1 VLRARGRLRRRPCAI
16 PQREPP
22 PRARP
27 ARRSA
32 SVRVAFG
39 TLGGLLA
46 ALLVPALASAHGI
59 QLVTN
64 LPIPEWLFA
73 WATAIVLVVSFVA
86 LATLWPT
93 PRLDPPHERAWL
105 RYPHWLDPLCGA
117 IGVALFVL
125 IVYAG
130 IDGAQ
135 LVTANITPTWIYVV
149 FWVGLAVLSV
159 LFGDAF
165 RPFNPWRAI
174 ARAFAWIAA
183 RARRGRP
190 GSEPLP
196 YPSWLGRWPAVL
208 GILCFAWLEL
218 VDNPAQRVEP
228 RLLAFLSL
236 GYAAVQL
243 VAMSMYGIET
253 WTQRGDAFAVY
264 FGLFGLMAPLRWENG
279 RIYRRA
285 PFVGAVGLELM
296 PGTIALIAV
305 MIGST
310 SFDGFSNGT
319 TWFALYPDL
328 ASFAGSLGLS
338 ATAAPTWIYTFGLI
352 VMIAIVGGLYRVGT
366 LGMRSIGG
374 GHDAGELT
382 RRFAHTLLPISIAY
396 VVAHYFS
403 LLAFS
408 GQSLIYLASDPLGTG
423 ANIFGTANFQPN
435 LAIVTGNVVWY
446 VQVGALIVGH
456 VGGLA
461 LAHDEALTL
470 YRRARDATRSQY
482 WMLTVMVAFT
492 SLGLWILSST
502 Q

>member
-1 VLRARGRLRRRPCAI
+1 VTA
-16 PQREPP
+16 
-22 PRARP
+22 
-27 ARRSA
+27 
-32 SVRVAFG
+32 RVACG
-39 TLGGLLA
+39 TLGGVLA
-46 ALLVPALASAHGI
+46 GLTVPAAAAAHGI
-59 QLVTN
+59 QLVTD

-86 LATLWPT
+86 LATLWPL
-93 PRLDPPHERAWL
+93 PRLDQRHDRAWL
-105 RYPHWLDPLCGA
+105 RYPRWLDPACGA

-130 IDGAQ
+130 IAGAQ
-135 LVTANITPTWIYVV
+135 LVTANIAPTLIYVV
-149 FWVGLAVLSV
+149 FWVGLALASV

-165 RPFNPWRAI
+165 RPFNPWRAV
-174 ARAFAWIAA
+174 ARASAWGAQ
-183 RARRGRP
+183 RLRRGAP
-190 GSEPLP
+190 AAEPLP
-196 YPSWLGRWPAVL
+196 YPAWLGRWPAAF

-228 RLLAFLSL
+228 RLLAFLAL

-243 VAMSMYGIET
+243 VAMSLYGIET
-253 WTQRGDAFAVY
+253 WTARGDAFAVY
-264 FGLFGLMAPLRWENG
+264 FGLFGLMAPLRWADG
-279 RIYRRA
+279 RVWRRA
-285 PFVGAVGLELM
+285 PFVGAVALELM

-310 SFDGFSNGT
+310 SFDGLSNGT
-319 TWFALYPDL
+319 VWISLFPHLYSL
-328 ASFAGSLGLS
+328 FTSLGVSS
-338 ATAAPTWIYTFGLI
+338 ANAATEYSYTLGLI
-352 VMIAIVGGLYRVGT
+352 AMVAIVGGLYRLGT
-366 LGMRSIGG
+366 LGMRSIG
-374 GHDAGELT
+374 AGYQASDLA

-396 VVAHYFS
+396 VIAHYFS

-408 GQSLIYLASDPLGTG
+408 GQSMIYLVSDPLGTG

-446 VQVGALIVGH
+446 VQVGALIAGH
-456 VGGLA
+456 VGGLT
-461 LAHDEALTL
+461 LAHDRALTL
-470 YRRARDATRSQY
+470 YHRARDATRSQY

>member
-1 VLRARGRLRRRPCAI
+1 MTA
-16 PQREPP
+16 
-22 PRARP
+22 
-27 ARRSA
+27 
-32 SVRVAFG
+32 RVACG
-39 TLGGLLA
+39 TLGGVLA
-46 ALLVPALASAHGI
+46 GLTVPAAAAAHGI
-59 QLVTN
+59 QLVTD

-86 LATLWPT
+86 LATLWPL
-93 PRLDPPHERAWL
+93 PRLDQRHDRAWL
-105 RYPHWLDPLCGA
+105 RYPRWLDPACGA

-130 IDGAQ
+130 IAGAQ
-135 LVTANITPTWIYVV
+135 LVTANIAPTLIYVV
-149 FWVGLAVLSV
+149 FWVGLALASV

-165 RPFNPWRAI
+165 RPFNPWRAV
-174 ARAFAWIAA
+174 ARASAWGAQ
-183 RARRGRP
+183 RLRRGAP
-190 GSEPLP
+190 AAEPLP
-196 YPSWLGRWPAVL
+196 YPAWLGRWPAAF

-228 RLLAFLSL
+228 RLLAFLAL

-243 VAMSMYGIET
+243 VAMSLYGIET
-253 WTQRGDAFAVY
+253 WTARGDAFAVY
-264 FGLFGLMAPLRWENG
+264 FGLFGLMAPLRWADG
-279 RIYRRA
+279 RVWRRA
-285 PFVGAVGLELM
+285 PFVGAVALELM

-310 SFDGFSNGT
+310 SFDGLSNGT
-319 TWFALYPDL
+319 VWISLFPHLYSL
-328 ASFAGSLGLS
+328 FTSLGVSS
-338 ATAAPTWIYTFGLI
+338 ANAATEYSYTLGLI
-352 VMIAIVGGLYRVGT
+352 AMVAIVGGLYRLGT
-366 LGMRSIGG
+366 LGMRSIG
-374 GHDAGELT
+374 AGYQASDLA

-396 VVAHYFS
+396 VIAHYFS

-408 GQSLIYLASDPLGTG
+408 GQSMIYLVSDPLGTG

-446 VQVGALIVGH
+446 VQVGALIAGH
-456 VGGLA
+456 VGGLT
-461 LAHDEALTL
+461 LAHDRALTL
-470 YRRARDATRSQY
+470 YHRARDATRSQY

>member
-1 VLRARGRLRRRPCAI
+1 VTR
-16 PQREPP
+16 
-22 PRARP
+22 
-27 ARRSA
+27 
-32 SVRVAFG
+32 RVAFG
-39 TLGGLLA
+39 VLGGLLA
-46 ALLVPALASAHGI
+46 GLLVPAAAAAHGI
-59 QLVTN
+59 QLVTD
-64 LPIPEWLFA
+64 LPIPAWLFA

-86 LATLWPT
+86 LATLWPQ
-93 PRLDPPHERAWL
+93 PALDARQDRAWL
-105 RYPHWLDPLCGA
+105 RYPRWLDPLCGT

-135 LVTANITPTWIYVV
+135 LVTANIAPTWIYVV
-149 FWVGLAVLSV
+149 FWVGLAVASV
-159 LFGDAF
+159 LVGDAF

-174 ARAFAWIAA
+174 ARAAAWIAL
-183 RARRGRP
+183 RARHGRP
-190 GSEPLP
+190 GPEPLP
-196 YPSWLGRWPAVL
+196 YPGWLGRWPAAF

-228 RLLAFLSL
+228 RLLAFLAL
-236 GYAAVQL
+236 AYAAVAL
-243 VAMSMYGIET
+243 VAMSLYGIET
-253 WTQRGDAFAVY
+253 WTARGDAFAVY
-264 FGLFGLMAPLRWENG
+264 FGLFGLMAPLHWEDG
-279 RIYRRA
+279 RISRRP
-285 PFVGAVGLELM
+285 PFVGAVKLEML

-310 SFDGFSNGT
+310 SFDGLSNGT
-319 TWFALYPDL
+319 VWISLFPHLY
-328 ASFAGSLGLS
+328 SLFTGLGIS
-338 ATAAPTWIYTFGLI
+338 GATAASECAYTLGLLAM
-352 VMIAIVGGLYRVGT
+352 VAIVGGLYRLGT
-366 LGMRSIGG
+366 LGMRSIGA
-374 GHDAGELT
+374 GHDARELA
-382 RRFAHTLLPISIAY
+382 RSFAHTLLPISIAY

-408 GQSLIYLASDPLGTG
+408 GQSMIYLISDPLGTG

-456 VGGLA
+456 VAGLT
-461 LAHDEALTL
+461 LAHDRALKL
-470 YRRARDATRSQY
+470 YPRARDATRSQY

>member
-1 VLRARGRLRRRPCAI
+1 V
-16 PQREPP
+16 
-22 PRARP
+22 RP
-27 ARRSA
+27 ARGSARRGGPRSA
-32 SVRVAFG
+32 SRAVAFG

-46 ALLVPALASAHGI
+46 GLLVPAIASAHGI
-59 QLVTN
+59 QLVTD

-86 LATLWPT
+86 LATLWPV
-93 PRLDPPHERAWL
+93 PRLDPPRERAWL
-105 RYPHWLDPLCGA
+105 RYPRWLDPVCGA
-117 IGVALFVL
+117 IGIALFAL

-130 IDGAQ
+130 IAGAQ
-135 LVTANITPTWIYVV
+135 LVTANITPTWIYVI

-159 LFGDAF
+159 FFGDAF

-174 ARAFAWIAA
+174 ARACAWVAG
-183 RARRGRP
+183 RARSGRAAA
-190 GSEPLP
+190 EPLP
-196 YPSWLGRWPAVL
+196 YPAWLGRWPAAF

-218 VDNPAQRVEP
+218 VDNPAQRQDP
-228 RLLAFLSL
+228 RLLAFLAL

-243 VAMSMYGIET
+243 VAMSLYGIET

-264 FGLFGLMAPLRWENG
+264 FGLFGLMAPLRWEDG
-279 RIYRRA
+279 RLRRRA
-285 PFVGAVGLELM
+285 PFVGAVTLEMM

-310 SFDGFSNGT
+310 SFDGLSNGT
-319 TWFALYPDL
+319 VWLNVFP
-328 ASFAGSLGLS
+328 SFFNLFTSLGVS
-338 ATAAPTWIYTFGLI
+338 DPNAATECAYTLGLLAM
-352 VMIAIVGGLYRVGT
+352 VVIVGGLYRLGI
-366 LGMRSIGG
+366 LGMRSIGA
-374 GHDAGELT
+374 GHDAGGLA
-382 RRFAHTLLPISIAY
+382 RQFAHTLLPISIAY
-396 VVAHYFS
+396 VIAHYFS

-446 VQVGALIVGH
+446 VQVGALIIGH

-461 LAHDEALTL
+461 LAHDRALAL

-482 WMLTVMVAFT
+482 WMLTVMVTFT

>member
-1 VLRARGRLRRRPCAI
+1 VTRRP
-16 PQREPP
+16 RG
-22 PRARP
+22 
-27 ARRSA
+27 RRSA
-32 SVRVAFG
+32 TARVAFG

-46 ALLVPALASAHGI
+46 GLAVPAAAAAHGI
-59 QLVTN
+59 QLVTD

-86 LATLWPT
+86 LATLWPV
-93 PRLDPPHERAWL
+93 PRLAQRHDRPWL
-105 RYPHWLDPLCGA
+105 SYPRWLDPLCGA

-130 IDGAQ
+130 IAGAQ

-149 FWVGLAVLSV
+149 FWVGLALASV

-174 ARAFAWIAA
+174 ARAAAWLAA
-183 RARRGRP
+183 RLRRGAP
-190 GSEPLP
+190 GPEPLP
-196 YPSWLGRWPAVL
+196 YPSWLGRWPAAF

-218 VDNPAQRVEP
+218 VDNPAQRDGP
-228 RLLAFLSL
+228 RLLAFLAL
-236 GYAAVQL
+236 AYAAIQL
-243 VAMSMYGIET
+243 VAMSLYGIEK
-253 WTQRGDAFAVY
+253 WTERGDAFGVY
-264 FGLFGLMAPLRWENG
+264 FGLFGLMAPLHWKDG
-279 RIYRRA
+279 RIWRRP

-319 TWFALYPDL
+319 VWISLFPHLYTL
-328 ASFAGSLGLS
+328 FTSLGVSS
-338 ATAAPTWIYTFGLI
+338 AIAATECAYTLGL
-352 VMIAIVGGLYRVGT
+352 VAMVAIVGGLYRLGT
-366 LGMRSIGG
+366 LGMRSIG
-374 GHDAGELT
+374 AGYEAGDLA
-382 RRFAHTLLPISIAY
+382 RRFVHTLLPISIAY
-396 VVAHYFS
+396 VIAHYFS

-408 GQSLIYLASDPLGTG
+408 GQSMIYLVSDPLGTG

-435 LAIVTGNVVWY
+435 LAVVTGNVVWY
-446 VQVGALIVGH
+446 VQVAALIIGH

-461 LAHDEALTL
+461 LAHDRALTL
-470 YRRARDATRSQY
+470 YQRARDATRSQY
-482 WMLTVMVAFT
+482 WMLTVMVTFT

>member
-1 VLRARGRLRRRPCAI
+1 MAFGALGGRGS
-16 PQREPP
+16 
-22 PRARP
+22 
-27 ARRSA
+27 RRSRR
-32 SVRVAFG
+32 SVSARVAFG
-39 TLGGLLA
+39 ALGGVLA
-46 ALLVPALASAHGI
+46 ALVVPSAAAAHGI
-59 QLVTN
+59 QLVTD

-86 LATLWPT
+86 LATLWPA
-93 PRLDPPHERAWL
+93 PRLDPPHDRAW
-105 RYPHWLDPLCGA
+105 RHYPPWLDPLCGA
-117 IGVALFVL
+117 IGIALFVL

-130 IDGAQ
+130 IAGAQ

-149 FWVGLAVLSV
+149 FWVGLAVASV

-174 ARAFAWIAA
+174 ARATAWLVS
-183 RARRGRP
+183 RMRRGAP
-190 GSEPLP
+190 APEPLP
-196 YPSWLGRWPAVL
+196 YPAWLGRWPAAL

-228 RLLAFLSL
+228 RLLAFLAL

-243 VAMSMYGIET
+243 VAMSLYGIET
-253 WTQRGDAFAVY
+253 WTERGDAFAVY
-264 FGLFGLMAPLRWENG
+264 FGLFALMAPLRWADG
-279 RIYRRA
+279 RIHRRA
-285 PFVGAVGLELM
+285 PFVGAVALEVM

-310 SFDGFSNGT
+310 SFDGLSNGT
-319 TWFALYPDL
+319 VWISLFPHLFSLFT
-328 ASFAGSLGLS
+328 SLGVS
-338 ATAAPTWIYTFGLI
+338 SPDAATEYSYTLGL
-352 VMIAIVGGLYRVGT
+352 VGMVAIVGGMYRLGT
-366 LGMRSIGG
+366 LGMRSIG
-374 GHDAGELT
+374 AGYEAGDLA

-408 GQSLIYLASDPLGTG
+408 GQSMIYLVSDPLGTG

-456 VGGLA
+456 VGGLM
-461 LAHDEALTL
+461 LAHDRALTL

>member
-1 VLRARGRLRRRPCAI
+1 VTR
-16 PQREPP
+16 
-22 PRARP
+22 
-27 ARRSA
+27 
-32 SVRVAFG
+32 RVAFG
-39 TLGGLLA
+39 AFGGVLA
-46 ALLVPALASAHGI
+46 GLAVPACAAAHGI
-59 QLVTN
+59 QLVTD
-64 LPIPEWLFA
+64 LPIPAWLFA

-86 LATLWPT
+86 LATLWPL
-93 PRLDPPHERAWL
+93 PRLDPPHDRAWL
-105 RYPHWLDPLCGA
+105 RYPRWLEPLCGA

-130 IDGAQ
+130 IAGAQ
-135 LVTANITPTWIYVV
+135 LVTANIAPTWIYVV
-149 FWVGLAVLSV
+149 FWVGLAVASV
-159 LFGDAF
+159 VFGDAF

-174 ARAFAWIAA
+174 ARASAWLAA

-190 GSEPLP
+190 GSDPLP
-196 YPSWLGRWPAVL
+196 YPSWLGRWPAAF

-218 VDNPAQRVEP
+218 VDNPAQRVQP
-228 RLLAFLSL
+228 RLLAFLAL

-243 VAMSMYGIET
+243 VAMSLYGVET
-253 WTQRGDAFAVY
+253 WTERGDAFAVY

-279 RIYRRA
+279 RIWRRP
-285 PFVGAVGLELM
+285 PFVGAVRLEML

-319 TWFALYPDL
+319 VWISLFPHLYSL
-328 ASFAGSLGLS
+328 FTGLGVSSANAASEYAYTLGLL
-338 ATAAPTWIYTFGLI
+338 AM
-352 VMIAIVGGLYRVGT
+352 VAIVGGLYRLGT
-366 LGMRSIGG
+366 LGMRSIG
-374 GHDAGELT
+374 AGYEAGDLA

-403 LLAFS
+403 LLLFS
-408 GQSLIYLASDPLGTG
+408 GQQIIPLASDPLGTG
-423 ANIFGTANFQPN
+423 ANLLGTASFQENFS
-435 LAIVTGNVVWY
+435 IVSGNVIWY

-456 VGGLA
+456 VGGLT
-461 LAHDEALTL
+461 LAHDRALTL
-470 YRRARDATRSQY
+470 YRRPRDATRSQY